1 MKFWSLL
8 VLLLGIT
15 TVQAQVKEG
24 AITYERKINMYKRI
38 TDEQMRAYIP
48 EFRTSKHVLLFSDSA
63 SIYKTIPEDEMPE
76 AGNGGNVRVMVRMG
90 GGDADELYKD
100 FTKSKSFRQTD
111 IGAKT
116 YVIEDSIKTQK
127 CKLTDETKTI
137 LGYTC
142 RKAVA
147 SQTQRI
153 GGSVRMIT
161 NMNGNS
167 DTTKN
172 TKSTQTQEV
181 EVVAWYAENIVSPV
195 GPENN
200 GGLPGVILQLDI
212 NKGEM
217 LYTAI
222 EIKKEVNKKEVK
234 VPSKGKKITNEE
246 YAKLMQQMMENMQQG
261 GGGRMMRFGN

>member
-8 VLLLGIT
+8 VLLLGYT
-15 TVQAQVKEG
+15 VVQAQVKEG
-24 AITYERKINMYKRI
+24 AITYERKLNMHKRI
-38 TDEQMRAYIP
+38 TDEQLRTYIP
-48 EFRTSKHVLLFSDSA
+48 EFRTSKHILLFSDSA

-76 AGNGGNVRVMVRMG
+76 AGNGGNVRVMVSMG

-100 FTKSKSFRQTD
+100 FTTAKSIRQTN

-127 CKLTDETKTI
+127 WKLTDETKTI

-142 RKAVA
+142 RKAV
-147 SQTQRI
+147 STQTQRV

-161 NMNGNS
+161 NSNGNI
-167 DTTKN
+167 DTA
-172 TKSTQTQEV
+172 KSNKTSQTQDV
-181 EVVAWYAENIVSPV
+181 EVVAWYAENIISPV

-217 LYTAI
+217 LYTAT